1 MKNKKLIGIVVGVIV
16 LLVSIICIVIG
27 INNSKELPNKSNNNI
42 ENDDEEVLVRED
54 GLNLTMTEENLEE
67 IKETMNSVQDQRVPI
82 FLYRQNNSFLYHQQ
96 ITEITV
102 HIGALFISKCMN
114 KPAKVAVNRSFSFA
128 SCQKFQSVPAQ

>member
-67 IKETMNSVQDQRVPI
+67 IKETMNSVQEQRVPI
-82 FLYRQNNSFLYHQQ
+82 FLYSQNNSFLYHQQ
-96 ITEITV
+96 KKRKSQC
-102 HIGALFISKCMN
+102 IS
-114 KPAKVAVNRSFSFA
+114 AHYLSVN
-128 SCQKFQSVPAQ
+128 V